1 MNTQTNKQEEQNKL
15 TKKMLQTFKQV
26 YRINNSFISPLTD
39 EKNKHKQIKQIKDY
53 CNNNFELYICS
64 IVFTGG
70 LNCEYI
76 TSIKIEI

>member
-1 MNTQTNKQEEQNKL
+1 MKTQTNKQQQQNEL
-15 TKKMLQTFKQV
+15 KKQMLQTFKQV
-26 YRINNSFISPLTD
+26 YTINNSFVSPLTD

-53 CNNNFELYICS
+53 CNNNFNLYICS

-70 LNCEYI
+70 INCEYI

>member
-1 MNTQTNKQEEQNKL
+1 MQTTNKQQQQDQL
-15 TKKMLQTFKQV
+15 KKQMLQTFKQV
-26 YRINNSFISPLTD
+26 YTINNCFVSPLTD

-53 CNNNFELYICS
+53 CNNTFELYICS